1 VIKKIYQITMI
12 IFLVCFL
19 TTFTATAQSTLELTV
34 DGAVT
39 IALEKN
45 RSLIIA
51 ERKVEE
57 KKAGISEARS
67 SLLPQFSGNGSYT
80 RLDVAPYI
88 SFGKKSPF
96 PLPPG
101 SPSKFVIGDENLYS
115 LGISVQQPIF
125 TGFALKN
132 IYEIAQESLNAA
144 KSDHEK
150 VEIDV
155 ILQTKQ
161 AYFNLLKTRKLVEIS
176 DEAVKLMEA
185 HVADLQNMLK
195 VGMIAENDILKAK
208 VQLSEFK
215 LMKIRAENGARLMQK
230 MFCTVLNI
238 PLNTVIELKTQL
250 EYDENPCIL
259 SAITQQALENRPEIH
274 SMKNKILIARKSVSI
289 AKSQRFPQLMAVYNW
304 DYKRPN
310 REYEKEFY
318 SMWTAGVVMQINIFD
333 WGGIRSRIKQA
344 KMQQRQAEE
353 GIKQLEDAITLE
365 ANQASLNLQE
375 AKQRID
381 VTEINVTQAEE
392 NYRVTQKKFS
402 QGLVNNTE
410 LLDANTALTRAK
422 IERTTAISDYLIAQA
437 VLERVTA
444 KINK

>member
-1 VIKKIYQITMI
+1 VIKKINQILLI
-12 IFLVCFL
+12 CFLVCFL

-34 DGAVT
+34 DDAVN

-45 RSLIIA
+45 RSLNIA
-51 ERKVEE
+51 GRKVEE

-67 SLLPQFSGNGSYT
+67 SFLPKLSGNGTYT

-101 SPSKFVIGDENLYS
+101 SPTKFVIGDENLYNF
-115 LGISVQQPIF
+115 GVSVQQPIF

-132 IYEIAQESLNAA
+132 SYEIAQESWDAA
-144 KSDHEK
+144 KNDHEK
-150 VEIDV
+150 VEMDI

-161 AYFNLLKTRKLVEIS
+161 TYFNLLKTRKLVEIS
-176 DEAVKLMEA
+176 NEAVKLMEA

-208 VQLSEFK
+208 VQLSEIK
-215 LMKIRAENGARLMQK
+215 LMKIRAENGARLMQM

-238 PLNTVIELKTQL
+238 PLTTVIELKTPL
-250 EYDENPCIL
+250 EYDDKQYTL
-259 SAITQQALENRPEIH
+259 DTITQQALDNRPEIH
-274 SMKNKILIARKSVSI
+274 SLRNKIQMARKGVSI
-289 AKSQRFPQLMAVYNW
+289 AKSQRYPQLLAVYNW

-318 SMWTAGVVMQINIFD
+318 SMWTAGVVAQVNIFD
-333 WGGIRSRIKQA
+333 WGGIRSRITQA
-344 KMQQRQAEE
+344 KLQQRQAEE

-365 ANQASLNLQE
+365 ANQAILNLQE

-402 QGLVNNTE
+402 QGLVNN
-410 LLDANTALTRAK
+410 LTRAR
-422 IERTTAISDYLIAQA
+422 IERTNAISDYLTALA

-444 KINK
+444 KANK